1 VEVTGAWWVGTLAA
15 VSLLL
20 VVDLIFA
27 GRRRRR
33 PSPREAALGVLFYSG
48 TAIVF
53 GSLVW
58 RAFGARYGGE
68 FAAGWLTEYSLSVD
82 NLFVFMVL
90 MSRFAVPSSLQLRV
104 LTIGIVLALMLR
116 GTLIAAGSAA
126 IAAFSW
132 VFYLFGAF
140 LLGTAW
146 KLLRE
151 GPGGEEA
158 EESTKLVSLL
168 QRHLRTTRTWADT
181 RLTVR
186 ENGRRVLTPMLVVM
200 IAIGVTDVLFAL
212 DSIPAIFGLT
222 KEPFLVVS
230 ANAFALMGLRQLY
243 FLVGDL
249 LDRLVHLAHGLA
261 VVLGFIAVKL
271 ILEALHENDL
281 PFVNGGQ
288 PVAWAPQIPVWASLG
303 FVIGTLAVTAITS
316 LISDRVTSSRTTA
329 QTATGGI
336 GGGAVPLLEK
346 SGAGAG
352 AGAGAQR
359 ATTQSEAAS
368 EDPARTGQVPRGP
381 DSRRKVDVPTP
392 ARLPSWGAR
401 ASAAGSGTTWPLRFH
416 PTGDGSAAS
425 RDGRSTG
432 SQQHNKPPQ
441 KR

>member
-1 VEVTGAWWVGTLAA
+1 MEVTKAWWAGTLA
-15 VSLLL
+15 VVLLL
-20 VVDLIFA
+20 LAADLVHTS
-27 GRRRRR
+27 RQNRR
-33 PSPREAALGVLFYSG
+33 PTSREAVLGVAFYSG
-48 TAIVF
+48 TAVAF
-53 GSLVW
+53 GVLVW
-58 RAFGARYGGE
+58 IAFGPRYGGE

-90 MSRFAVPSSLQLRV
+90 MARFAVPPSLQSRV
-104 LTIGIVLALMLR
+104 LTIGIVLALVLR
-116 GTLIAAGSAA
+116 GTLIAAGSAV

-140 LLGTAW
+140 LLWTAW

-168 QRHLRTTRTWADT
+168 QRHLRTTKTWAGS

-186 ENGRRVLTPMLVVM
+186 EGGRRVLTPLVVVM

-243 FLVGDL
+243 FLVEGL

-271 ILEALHENDL
+271 VLEAMHENDL
-281 PFVNGGQ
+281 PFVNGGH
-288 PVAWAPQIPVWASLG
+288 PVEWAPQIPVWVSLA
-303 FVIGTLAVTAITS
+303 FVIGTLAVTAVTS
-316 LISDRVTSSRTTA
+316 LISDRMTLARDAET
-329 QTATGGI
+329 QTGAADDAAGG
-336 GGGAVPLLEK
+336 GGGAETAPRDEVRHAQDRGEPGSRRGRDVATPIRNH
-346 SGAGAG
+346 SGAK
-352 AGAGAQR
+352 
-359 ATTQSEAAS
+359 
-368 EDPARTGQVPRGP
+368 VP
-381 DSRRKVDVPTP
+381 
-392 ARLPSWGAR
+392 
-401 ASAAGSGTTWPLRFH
+401 AAGWGTPWPLNFR
-416 PTGDGSAAS
+416 PNGDGDAAS
-425 RDGRSTG
+425 RNGRSTG
-432 SQQHNKPPQ
+432 SAQRDKPPR